1 MDVFT
6 RSFSLAAAEAGLAV
20 PAVSRHMAVFR
31 SCIEPDDYTALVTP
45 CVRSDVPAAG
55 EFLLLLTYRRLVVT
69 KQSRILHRMRVHLN
83 TDLRHLNNVSWNPD
97 QHDAAVEIAATAV
110 DGVRE
115 RFRMHFGR
123 PDRMWH
129 FDALLKQVFVD
140 RKREVSAGARP
151 LPDSVAHSSP
161 APR

>member
-6 RSFSLAAAEAGLAV
+6 RTFSVAANEAGFAV
-20 PAVSRHMAVFR
+20 PTVSRHLAVFQ
-31 SCIEPDDYTALVTP
+31 SCIEPDDSAVLVTR

-55 EFLLLLTYRRLVVT
+55 EFLLLLTNRRLMVT

-83 TDLRHLNNVSWNPD
+83 TNLRHLSSVTWSPD
-97 QHDAAVEIAATAV
+97 LSDSAVEIAATAV

-115 RFRMHFGR
+115 RFKMQGSR

-140 RKREVSAGARP
+140 RRRSVSLAA
-151 LPDSVAHSSP
+151 
-161 APR
+161 

>member
-6 RSFSLAAAEAGLAV
+6 RTFSLAAAEAGVAV

-31 SCIEPDDYTALVTP
+31 SCIEPDDSTVLVTR

-55 EFLLLLTYRRLVVT
+55 EFLLLLTCRRLVVT
-69 KQSRILHRMRVHLN
+69 KQSRVLHRMRVHLN
-83 TDLRHLNNVSWNPD
+83 TNLRHLSSVTWSPD
-97 QHDAAVEIAATAV
+97 LRESAVEIAATAV

-115 RFRMHFGR
+115 RFTMSLDR

-129 FDALLKQVFVD
+129 LDALLKQVFVD
-140 RKREVSAGARP
+140 RRPGVSLA
-151 LPDSVAHSSP
+151 V
-161 APR
+161 

>member
-6 RSFSLAAAEAGLAV
+6 RTFSLAAAEAGVAV

-31 SCIEPDDYTALVTP
+31 SCIEPDDSTVLVTR

-55 EFLLLLTYRRLVVT
+55 EFLLLLTCRRLVVT
-69 KQSRILHRMRVHLN
+69 KQSRVLHRMRVHLN
-83 TDLRHLNNVSWNPD
+83 TNLRHLSSVTWSPD
-97 QHDAAVEIAATAV
+97 LRESAVEIAATAV

-115 RFRMHFGR
+115 RFTMSLDR

-140 RKREVSAGARP
+140 RRPGVSLAA
-151 LPDSVAHSSP
+151 
-161 APR
+161 